1 MSEMS
6 TPGKLFLVPTP
17 IGNLE
22 DMTFRAIR
30 VLKEADLIAAE
41 DTRNSRKLLTHFEI
55 HTPMTSYHEHNKFE
69 KGEELVRA
77 MLQGKNLAVISDAG
91 CPCISDPG
99 EVLVKLAVEAGIRVE
114 ALPGACAG
122 ITALM
127 ASGMD
132 TKGFLFLGFLPREKK
147 DLKKACEALKT
158 ESHTVILYEAPH
170 RLKKTLEALHE
181 ALGDARRIVLCREL
195 TKVHEEYERVT
206 LKDALTLYE
215 EKEPR
220 GEYVLVLEGSTEE
233 ETESSLSI
241 PEQMQELLERGM
253 TEKDAMKE
261 TARILGISKREV
273 YGAWKLT

>member
-1 MSEMS
+1 MQIPPLYTSAL
-6 TPGKLFLVPTP
+6 GAG
-17 IGNLE
+17 GNSNYASSQTAAESAKFSQILNE
-22 DMTFRAIR
+22 LKNKTEGA
-30 VLKEADLIAAE
+30 LNPKEAEALKAAKAAE
-41 DTRNSRKLLTHFEI
+41 KRD
-55 HTPMTSYHEHNKFE
+55 
-69 KGEELVRA
+69 
-77 MLQGKNLAVISDAG
+77 
-91 CPCISDPG
+91 
-99 EVLVKLAVEAGIRVE
+99 
-114 ALPGACAG
+114 
-122 ITALM
+122 
-127 ASGMD
+127 
-132 TKGFLFLGFLPREKK
+132 K

-170 RLKKTLEALHE
+170 RLKKTLAALHE

-195 TKVHEEYERVT
+195 TKVHEEYERVSLGEA
-206 LKDALTLYE
+206 LKLYE